1 MKRSNV
7 FLRFSV
13 ALLFCLS
20 TFVTLSPASAAVPG
34 NRCKDRCNDVYH
46 HRKDECRNL
55 RRGEKRRCEDRAKRE
70 RDECKR
76 RCR

>member
-1 MKRSNV
+1 MKRTNV
-7 FLRFSV
+7 FLRFSM

-34 NRCKDRCNDVYH
+34 NRCKDRCNEVYH
-46 HRKDECRNL
+46 RRIDECRSM
-55 RRGEKRRCEDRAKRE
+55 RREQHRCEDRAKRE
-70 RDECKR
+70 RDDCKH